1 MWTLVSALIIED
13 FELRNNLKFTDELK
27 MLFSF
32 TNGFDLSAGHI
43 NINSLDLIERYLS
56 AEWEWGDTKH
66 YVYIGD
72 MIGDGEVILL
82 DRDSGNIITNDHG
95 DEIDYG
101 DLTTLLSDIICNFL
115 DWEVQDEKLDAYI
128 RKIEGYK

>member
-95 DEIDYG
+95 DKIDYG